1 VRSTLGNA
9 GRASWRLISALTLP
23 VFVASALVFVLVTR
37 RAEVIPSPD
46 MAATP
51 GPFGPSLALLSARS
65 ERTTG
70 HVAVRG
76 EVRNITA
83 QQLER
88 TLVTVTWRD
97 ENGQFITSGVALID
111 EDPILAGDTSP
122 FEVVSTWTRQMATY
136 DVRFTTL
143 RGEYLA
149 SRDDRRGQDAAP

>member
-1 VRSTLGNA
+1 
-9 GRASWRLISALTLP
+9 
-23 VFVASALVFVLVTR
+23 VASALVFVLVTR

-46 MAATP
+46 TATSP

-70 HVAVRG
+70 LVAVRG
-76 EVRNITA
+76 QVRNISA
-83 QQLER
+83 QHLER

-97 ENGQFITSGVALID
+97 DKGQFVKSGVALID
-111 EDPILAGDTSP
+111 EDPILAGEISS
-122 FEVVSTWTRQMATY
+122 FEVVSTWTRRMATY

-149 SRDDRRGQDAAP
+149 SRDDRRGRDTAP